1 MQNNT
6 EVDKFVEDLVSDRQ
20 KFDEYVYFPTIEEAM
35 VELERRRND
44 KELQSRVEEYFK
56 DVGIPVP
63 FQDEPRLTL
72 FRQIATPNIEVSRF
86 LIIADGV
93 DMKPL
98 LFEYYDDKFTSNN
111 EWKLYCGKLAFY
123 EGIGKKGG
131 HKISYSTIIDFN
143 TYNGKKISEVKT
155 LWGEG
160 LTDFHHKL
168 FDVNYTHHSKDY
180 FFDASEWLHGCG
192 GNALNYY
199 KYFLALFVFHG
210 ILFENLILS
219 NENELEFGKSIF
231 LPVLND
237 LRDRLG
243 HKPIIVPVSPTEIE
257 SAEFWLCQNPKTQ
270 LWFKQNHAKI

>member
-20 KFDEYVYFPTIEEAM
+20 KFDEYVYFPTIEEAI

-98 LFEYYDDKFTSNN
+98 FLEYYDDKFTSNN
-111 EWKLYCGKLAFY
+111 KWKLYCGKLAFY

-168 FDVNYTHHSKDY
+168 FDVNYSHCNTGY
-180 FFDASEWLHGCG
+180 FFDGSNWFVNCGAS
-192 GNALNYY
+192 AVQYY
-199 KYFLALFVFHG
+199 KKFLALMIRNG
-210 ILFENLILS
+210 ILFENFMLDS
-219 NENELEFGKSIF
+219 DELLFTKGTF
-231 LPVLND
+231 LPAYQSVFD
-237 LRDRLG
+237 YFG
-243 HKPIIVPVSPTEIE
+243 VKPIIVPINPTEVE
-257 SAEFWLCQNPKTQ
+257 SEEFWLCQNPKTQ
-270 LWFKQNHAKI
+270 LWFKQNHGKI